1 MGKRHKIPDSK
12 YSFEMNEKGA
22 VKFFRY
28 DEDVTDLVS
37 NNLTFDM
44 AYMIDAIQKENEQLK
59 KVVRDVSVPKET
71 VRFNLEKLYKSKN
84 VNSGYRVKLTEDVSL
99 VRDFKTTGWIDYINY
114 FLVDKKG
121 AVILSDDS
129 TADVLLKGDHA
140 VLLQKRLENGESKI
154 FHLSREDFDK
164 AASYVRTKEEDI
176 GETEE
181 VER

>member
-1 MGKRHKIPDSK
+1 MNKRYKIPDSK
-12 YSFEMNEKGA
+12 YNFEMDEKGI

-28 DEDVTDLVS
+28 DEDVTDLVG
-37 NNLTFDM
+37 NNLAFDM
-44 AYMIDAIQKENEQLK
+44 AYMIESLLKENEQLK
-59 KVVRDVSVPKET
+59 KVIKGVSIPKET

-84 VNSGYRVKLTEDVSL
+84 VNSGYIVKLTEDVSL
-99 VRDFKTTGWIDYINY
+99 VRDFKMTGWIDYI
-114 FLVDKKG
+114 LIDEKG

-129 TADVLLKGDHA
+129 TADILLKGDNA
-140 VLLQKRLENGESKI
+140 VLLQKRLENGELKN
-154 FHLSREDFDK
+154 FYLSREDFDK

>member
-12 YSFEMNEKGA
+12 YSFEMDEKGA

-28 DEDVTDLVS
+28 DEDVTDLVG
-37 NNLTFDM
+37 NNLAFNM

-59 KVVRDVSVPKET
+59 KVVKGVSVPKET

-99 VRDFKTTGWIDYINY
+99 VRDFKMTGWIDYI
-114 FLVDKKG
+114 LVDDKKG
-121 AVILSDDS
+121 TIILSDDS
-129 TADVLLKGDHA
+129 TADVLLKGNNA
-140 VLLQKRLENGESKI
+140 VLLQKRLEDGELKI

-164 AASYVRTKEEDI
+164 AASYVRAKEEDI